1 MRVKFI
7 CMWAERK
14 DSWHPGRVVHRA
26 RLVPMVDDSPEAR
39 EYFAEPP
46 AGVIEL
52 DALASEQFKV
62 GRTYSV
68 YFEELAGEAR

>member
-7 CMWAERK
+7 CMRAERK
-14 DSWHPGRVVHRA
+14 DTWHPGRVVHCA
-26 RLVPMVDDSPEAR
+26 RLVPIVDDSPEAR
-39 EYFAEPP
+39 EYFAGPP
-46 AGVIEL
+46 TGAIEL
-52 DALASEQFKV
+52 NALASEHFKV

>member
-7 CMWAERK
+7 CMKAEK
-14 DSWHPGRVVHRA
+14 TDSWHPGRVVHSA
-26 RLVPMVDDSPEAR
+26 RLVPVIDDSPEAH

-46 AGVIEL
+46 AGTIEL
-52 DALASEQFKV
+52 NAMAGERFKI

-68 YFEELAGEAR
+68 YFEELMPEPR

>member
-7 CMWAERK
+7 CMQAEK
-14 DSWHPGRVVHRA
+14 TDSWHPGRVVHRA
-26 RLVPMVDDSPEAR
+26 RLVPVVDDSPEAH

-46 AGVIEL
+46 AGTIEL
-52 DALASEQFKV
+52 SAMAGERFKI

-68 YFEELAGEAR
+68 YFEELLPEPR

>member
-7 CMWAERK
+7 CMQAEK
-14 DSWHPGRVVHRA
+14 TDSWHPGRVVHRA
-26 RLVPMVDDSPEAR
+26 RLVPVVDDSPEAR

-46 AGVIEL
+46 MGAIEL
-52 DALASEQFKV
+52 TGLASEQFKI

-68 YFEELAGEAR
+68 YFEELVAESR